1 MKPKIGLSL
10 FIVSFVVAIFGA
22 VAPLQARDYSPMSP
36 QPILIAGRL
45 EVQFEKDVNTEQMA
59 KSFSRVNVGIPSLD
73 QILDKFSVSDAQAIF
88 PWRKSSALTSS
99 GDDMSKFYE
108 IYFPESVDINA
119 IIKEL
124 SQNSHIRS
132 VAPVFAMPVSVV
144 PNDTYYYT
152 QWNMTKVM
160 AQAAWDSEKGSDTAK
175 IAIVD
180 SGVLY
185 SHPDLADKIWVNPG
199 EDMDSDGVVYDIDDL
214 NGVDDDGNG
223 VIDDLIGYDFFSG
236 FGGIT
241 CWPGEDCGGPDTD
254 PKDFNGHGTNCAGIA
269 GAVTNNATGACGLA
283 GGWGGGKGPY
293 RGPRIMCIRVGGS
306 AVDPD
311 YGYEAG
317 YVNTANCA
325 SGIDYAVMNGAT
337 AVNASWG
344 SSDTPAMHT
353 ACNNANDS
361 GVVIAHAA
369 GNSSNSVGDFLDS
382 YTYHGYRVAMSV
394 ASTDAGDHK
403 SGFSNYGVWV
413 SVSAPGSNINNAYSN
428 HYTATYATLSG
439 TSMAAPHVVGLAA
452 LIKSHMPQFDKYE
465 IDSIIKNH
473 ADTID
478 YLNPAYAGLLGS
490 GRINACSSLAN
501 FSVAAF
507 TAGPVLMGEAPLSV
521 DFTDASPVTPS
532 SWLWDFGD
540 GGTDIIQNPSHTY
553 TDYGLHTVKLTIDA
567 PKGQATEVLKN
578 LVMVTADTIRLDSVL
593 VSAGNQAVVDV
604 YLDNKFQAKTIIF
617 PFRISDPV
625 NASLDSFSV
634 VGTRAS
640 YFEDVKKITDDP
652 VNQRYTLSLKTNM
665 FTGSTYLRPGV
676 GTIVK
681 LYITLSPSAPGG
693 SLITIDTT
701 TISGYSL
708 KLQSIMADYAP
719 VFYAGKIALRNYRR
733 GDANKDGNINALDIT
748 YLINFLYKSGPAPDP
763 YTGDVNNSGVIN
775 ALDITYL
782 INYLYKSGPPP
793 PE

>member
-1 MKPKIGLSL
+1 MKFRIRPWPVIISL
-10 FIVSFVVAIFGA
+10 ALALMGTVIPAFG
-22 VAPLQARDYSPMSP
+22 RDYSPLAPP
-36 QPILIAGRL
+36 QPILMTGRL
-45 EVQFEKDVNTEQMA
+45 EVQFEKDVDVARMA
-59 KSFSRVNVGIPSLD
+59 KSFSRVNLGIPSLD
-73 QILDKFSVSDAQAIF
+73 QLLDKFAVDDAQPIF
-88 PWRKSSALTSS
+88 PWRKSPTIISS

-108 IYFPESVDINA
+108 LYFPENVDINA
-119 IIKEL
+119 IIREL

-132 VAPVFAMPVSVV
+132 VAPVFAMPLDVV

-160 AQAAWDSEKGSDTAK
+160 AQSAWDSEKGSDTAK

-185 SHPDLADKIWVNPG
+185 AHPDLADKIWVNPG
-199 EDMDSDGVVYDIDDL
+199 EDIDSDGVVYDIDDL

-223 VIDDLIGYDFFSG
+223 VVDDLIGYDFFSG
-236 FGGIT
+236 FSGVT
-241 CWPGEDCGGPDTD
+241 CWSGEDCNTPDTD

-306 AVDPD
+306 GVGPG
-311 YGYEAG
+311 GYETG

-325 SGIDYAVMNGAT
+325 TGIDYAVMMGAT
-337 AVNASWG
+337 AINCSWG
-344 SSDTPAMHT
+344 SSDSPSMRA

-369 GNSSNSVGDFLDS
+369 GNDNTTVGDFLDS
-382 YTYHGYRVAMSV
+382 YMWRGYRVALSV
-394 ASTDAGDHK
+394 ASTDASDHK
-403 SGFSNYGVWV
+403 SSFSNFGVWI
-413 SVSAPGSNINNAYSN
+413 SVCAPGTNIFNTYSN
-428 HYTATYATLSG
+428 HYSPDYATLSG

-478 YLNPAYAGLLGS
+478 YLNPAYANRLGS
-490 GRINACSSLAN
+490 GRINACSSLAI

-507 TAGPVLMGEAPLSV
+507 TAGPTLLGEAPLEV
-521 DFTDASPVTPS
+521 NFTDASPVTPS

-540 GGTDIIQNPSHTY
+540 GGSDVIQNPSHTY
-553 TDYGLHTVKLTIDA
+553 TNYGLYTAKLTIDA

-578 LVMVTADTIRLDSVL
+578 LVMVTADTIQLDSEL
-593 VSAGNQAVVDV
+593 VSAGNQTVIDV
-604 YLDNKFQAKTIIF
+604 YLDNKFQAKNIIF
-617 PFRISDPV
+617 PFRLSDPV
-625 NASLDSFSV
+625 NATVDSFSV
-634 VGTRAS
+634 VGTRS
-640 YFEDVKKITDDP
+640 DYFQEVKFATFDP
-652 VNQRYTLSLKTNM
+652 VNQRYTLSLKTNLL
-665 FTGSTYLRPGV
+665 TGSTYLRPGTGV
-676 GTIVK
+676 LVK
-681 LYITLSPSAPGG
+681 LYVTTSPATPGG

-701 TISGYSL
+701 TISGKSL
-708 KLQSIMADYAP
+708 KLESIYANYMP
-719 VFYAGKIALRNYRR
+719 VFRPGKIVIRPYRR
-733 GDANKDGNINALDIT
+733 GDANQSGTINALDIT
-748 YLINFLYKSGPAPDP
+748 YLINFLYKHGPAPEL
-763 YTGDVNNSGVIN
+763 YAGDANASGTIN

-782 INYLYKSGPPP
+782 INFLYKGGPAP

>member
-1 MKPKIGLSL
+1 MKQKIGPCL
-10 FIVSFVVAIFGA
+10 FIISFAVAIFGA
-22 VAPLQARDYSPMSP
+22 IVPLQARDYSPMAP
-36 QPILIAGRL
+36 QPVLMAGRL
-45 EVQFEKDVNTEQMA
+45 EVQFEKDVDAGRMA
-59 KSFSRVNVGIPSLD
+59 KSFSRVNMGIPSLD
-73 QILDKFSVSDAQAIF
+73 QILDKFSVNDAQPLF
-88 PWRKSSALTSS
+88 PWRKGSTITSS

-124 SQNSHIRS
+124 SQNPHIRS
-132 VAPVFAMPVSVV
+132 VDPVFAMPISVV

-152 QWNMTKVM
+152 QWNMTRVM
-160 AQAAWDSEKGSDTAK
+160 AQSAWDSEKGSDTAK

-185 SHPDLADKIWVNPG
+185 THPDLADKIWVNPG
-199 EDMDSDGVVYDIDDL
+199 EDLDSDGVVYDIDDL
-214 NGVDDDGNG
+214 NGVDDDGDG
-223 VIDDLIGYDFFSG
+223 VVDDLIGYDFFSG

-241 CWPGEDCGGPDTD
+241 CWPGEDCDTPDTD
-254 PKDFNGHGTNCAGIA
+254 PKDFNGHGTNCSGIA
-269 GAVTNNATGACGLA
+269 GAVTNNSTGACGLA

-306 AVDPD
+306 AVEPSG
-311 YGYEAG
+311 GYEAG
-317 YVNTANCA
+317 YVNSANCA
-325 SGIDYAVMNGAT
+325 SGIDYAVAHGAT
-337 AVNASWG
+337 AINCSWG
-344 SSDTPAMHT
+344 SSNTSAMRT

-369 GNSSNSVGDFLDS
+369 GNDNSTAGDFLDS
-382 YTYHGYRVAMSV
+382 YMWRGYRVAMSV

-403 SGFSNYGVWV
+403 SSFSNYGVWV
-413 SVSAPGSNINNAYSN
+413 NVAAPGTNINNAYSN

-452 LIKSHMPQFDKYE
+452 LIKSHMPQLDKYE

-478 YLNPAYAGLLGS
+478 YLNPPYAGLLGS
-490 GRINACSSLAN
+490 GRINACSSLAI
-501 FSVAAF
+501 FPVAAF
-507 TAGPVLMGEAPLSV
+507 SAGPVLMGKAPLPV
-521 DFTDASPVTPS
+521 NFTDASPVTPS

-540 GGTDIIQNPSHTY
+540 GGSDVIQNPSHTY
-553 TDYGLHTVKLTIDA
+553 TDPGLFSVKLTIDA

-593 VSAGNQAVVDV
+593 TSAGHKVVIDV
-604 YLDNKFQAKTIIF
+604 YLDNKFQAKSIII
-617 PFRISDPV
+617 PFRISDPTH
-625 NASLDSFSV
+625 ATLDSFSV

-640 YFEDVKKITDDP
+640 YFQDVRKITDDP
-652 VNQRYTLSLKTNM
+652 VNQKYTLSLKTNLS
-665 FTGSTYLRPGV
+665 TGSTYLRPGT
-676 GTIVK
+676 GIIVRFF
-681 LYITLSPSAPGG
+681 IDVSASTPGG
-693 SLITIDTT
+693 SLITLDTT

-708 KLQSIMADYAP
+708 KLQSIMADYVP
-719 VFYAGKIALRNYRR
+719 IFYAGKIALRAYRR
-733 GDANKDGNINALDIT
+733 GDTNRDGNINALDVT
-748 YLINFLYKSGPAPDP
+748 YLINFLYKHGPAPDP

-775 ALDITYL
+775 ALDVTYL
-782 INYLYKSGPPP
+782 INFLYKSGPEP